1 MNSSQLFG
9 LAWRLAPY
17 LLKQNQPQ
25 KLKSAISEKDTALIE
40 LRQKEGAVIVILGTR
55 GTGKTE
61 LAYRLAEF
69 LGKPVFAISPEQV
82 PHPDFI
88 TLVKPEEI
96 NDRVSPNS
104 TLILDDVPAFMSN
117 RDYHDSLVREI
128 EKIIPMVRHQRK
140 LHMIFCSQSGSV
152 ADRYIL
158 DADCAFL
165 KPGSIFLDDLERPG
179 IKKQYQEANQF
190 FQGKDM
196 EWVRRHAFM
205 ITPTFKGLVEIKK
218 VSNA

>member
-1 MNSSQLFG
+1 MNAAQIFG
-9 LAWRLAPY
+9 LALRLAP
-17 LLKQNQPQ
+17 LFLRQKQPLKPETVLN
-25 KLKSAISEKDTALIE
+25 EKDVALIE
-40 LRQKEGAVIVILGTR
+40 LRQKDGAVIVVLGTR

-88 TLVKPEEI
+88 TLIKPEEI
-96 NDRVSPNS
+96 NERVPPNS
-104 TLILDDVPAFMSN
+104 TLILDDVPTFMSN

-140 LHMIFCSQSGSV
+140 LHMIFCSQSGSI

-165 KPGSIFLDDLERPG
+165 KPGSIFLEDLERPG
-179 IKKQYQEANQF
+179 IKKWYQEANQF
-190 FQGKDM
+190 FQNKDM

-205 ITPTFKGLVEIKK
+205 VTPTFKGIIEIKK
-218 VSNA
+218 VN